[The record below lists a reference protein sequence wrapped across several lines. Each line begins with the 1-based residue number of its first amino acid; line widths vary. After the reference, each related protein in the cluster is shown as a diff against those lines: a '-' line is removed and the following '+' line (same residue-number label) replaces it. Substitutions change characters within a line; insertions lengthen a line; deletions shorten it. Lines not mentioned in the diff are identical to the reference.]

1 MRDGKDAVLNPRG
14 PLSRDGIK
22 YAAMLAMLLN
32 HVAAVF
38 LAPGTLWAQLLT
50 DIGYF
55 TAPVMCWFLVEGYG
69 RTRSRRRY
77 ALRLAAFAALS
88 ELPFCLAFTEGEGL
102 SFVGMNMIFTL
113 LVCFCILLA
122 LDRLPPA
129 PARAAA
135 AALTCLT
142 AVIPCDWGLLAPAYT
157 LLFRWA
163 AGSRRRTVWAFGW
176 AAGLFFLANWAAG
189 GILPAIGASMGV
201 AAAGAAILWLYSG
214 RRAQRGR
221 RFSQWFFY
229 WFYPLHLLAL
239 GLVRAAL

>member
-1 MRDGKDAVLNPRG
+1 MHDAKDAVLNPRG

-50 DIGYF
+50 DVGYF

-102 SFVGMNMIFTL
+102 SFVGMNMIF
-113 LVCFCILLA
+113 ILLP
-122 LDRLPPA
+122 RYTV
-129 PARAAA
+129 RS
-135 AALTCLT
+135 
-142 AVIPCDWGLLAPAYT
+142 GLE
-157 LLFRWA
+157 
-163 AGSRRRTVWAFGW
+163 G
-176 AAGLFFLANWAAG
+176 
-189 GILPAIGASMGV
+189 GAS
-201 AAAGAAILWLYSG
+201 S
-214 RRAQRGR
+214 
-221 RFSQWFFY
+221 
-229 WFYPLHLLAL
+229 
-239 GLVRAAL
+239 